1 MRTEQKLYSWK
12 GFEKFH
18 QNVITFT
25 YLTSVNYPHTL
36 PMESSKSGPA
46 IWTLLFSTD
55 MRNIFLVSFIPKL
68 PTSKFKVK
76 IDVCEKQH
84 LLNYALQP
92 TLALRTLR

>member
-1 MRTEQKLYSWK
+1 MPFLWK
-12 GFEKFH
+12 AQNPGLRSDK
-18 QNVITFT
+18 NVI
-25 YLTSVNYPHTL
+25 
-36 PMESSKSGPA
+36 